1 MGILETI
8 KLKLILEQP
17 FFGNLLMH
25 IKFKE
30 DKDVNGMGT
39 NGIDIFY
46 NEASIKEMSTNQI
59 SFLVMHQIMHI
70 ILFHVFRGI
79 DYKDDELFHRAS
91 DMVANSIVMSSLD
104 YCDRERLS
112 ELNIEHTIIFEEAS
126 NYTVEQV
133 YNKLKQNEEEK
144 KNSLNNGEGD
154 EFLDS
159 ESENKKSFCDDHSKW
174 KEVKEQSASE
184 KQKMMRSMAEYVKD
198 AIAHAEKMK
207 GEVSESIRRIISETY
222 SSKIDWRTALQNF
235 VETEITDYSFSPP
248 DKRFSSNDLLLPD
261 FNETEEK
268 ATGIFFF
275 IDVSG
280 SMDEEEIAECK
291 AEVLSCIRQY
301 NEKVDGYLGYFDYK
315 VSNLQSFND
324 EESMVS
330 IEALGGGGTSF
341 ENIFKYIDQH
351 EDEFEC
357 EKKKVIILT
366 DGYAEFPDVDTL
378 HVDEILWVIN
388 NEEITPPYGEVVRI

>member
-59 SFLVMHQIMHI
+59 SFLIMHQIMHI

-159 ESENKKSFCDDHSKW
+159 ESENKKSFCLK
-174 KEVKEQSASE
+174 
-184 KQKMMRSMAEYVKD
+184 
-198 AIAHAEKMK
+198 
-207 GEVSESIRRIISETY
+207 
-222 SSKIDWRTALQNF
+222 N
-235 VETEITDYSFSPP
+235 
-248 DKRFSSNDLLLPD
+248 
-261 FNETEEK
+261 
-268 ATGIFFF
+268 
-275 IDVSG
+275 
-280 SMDEEEIAECK
+280 
-291 AEVLSCIRQY
+291 VLY
-301 NEKVDGYLGYFDYK
+301 
-315 VSNLQSFND
+315 
-324 EESMVS
+324 
-330 IEALGGGGTSF
+330 
-341 ENIFKYIDQH
+341 
-351 EDEFEC
+351 
-357 EKKKVIILT
+357 
-366 DGYAEFPDVDTL
+366 
-378 HVDEILWVIN
+378 
-388 NEEITPPYGEVVRI
+388 

>member
-1 MGILETI
+1 M
-8 KLKLILEQP
+8 
-17 FFGNLLMH
+17 
-25 IKFKE
+25 
-30 DKDVNGMGT
+30 
-39 NGIDIFY
+39 
-46 NEASIKEMSTNQI
+46 
-59 SFLVMHQIMHI
+59 
-70 ILFHVFRGI
+70 
-79 DYKDDELFHRAS
+79 
-91 DMVANSIVMSSLD
+91 
-104 YCDRERLS
+104 
-112 ELNIEHTIIFEEAS
+112 
-126 NYTVEQV
+126 
-133 YNKLKQNEEEK
+133 
-144 KNSLNNGEGD
+144 
-154 EFLDS
+154 
-159 ESENKKSFCDDHSKW
+159 
-174 KEVKEQSASE
+174 
-184 KQKMMRSMAEYVKD
+184 
-198 AIAHAEKMK
+198 
-207 GEVSESIRRIISETY
+207 
-222 SSKIDWRTALQNF
+222 
-235 VETEITDYSFSPP
+235 
-248 DKRFSSNDLLLPD
+248 LLPD